1 MTQSKK
7 PAQSDYINEFNEGS
21 DGELESEL
29 ESKESTPKEDF
40 AALFGESMKSQSKRV
55 KVGDKIRGK
64 ILNLGSEEIFVTT
77 GTLHDGVLQRR
88 ELLDEQGNPKYQVG
102 DLIDV
107 YVTQVRKDEIRLS
120 TQATDRNLAEDI
132 QSAFQHDQPIPGR
145 IVEECKGGVRVNIKG
160 KIAFCPISQLD
171 SRHVESAAEYVGK
184 SFDFKITQI
193 TEGGRNIVVSRR
205 KLLDAEREVGQAH
218 FLSETKDGDVVS
230 GRVTRI
236 EPFGAFVELAPG
248 VEGLVHISE
257 IAWSRIGSPS
267 EVIAIGQVI
276 NAKLLRREILNGK
289 AKLSLSIKQLTTKE
303 DKVVADVP
311 ADDPWSK
318 LAVGQVFAGKINR
331 KEPYGLFV
339 QLEPGITGLLHKS
352 RTEATQGFQFEK
364 LRVNDAL
371 TVQIVEIRIKERQ
384 ISLGLPQ
391 DASEHEWRSNYQ
403 ANATAS
409 LGTLADRMAAALK
422 KKN

>member
-1 MTQSKK
+1 MSQSKK
-7 PAQSDYINEFNEGS
+7 PGTQSDYMNDFNEGQ
-21 DGELESEL
+21 DDELETKKAEP
-29 ESKESTPKEDF
+29 TEDF
-40 AALFGESMKSQSKRV
+40 ASMLGESFRMQSKRL

-77 GTLHDGVLQRR
+77 GTLQDGVLQRR
-88 ELLDEQGNPKYQVG
+88 ELIDAEGNLKNKVG

-120 TQATDRNLAEDI
+120 TLATDRNLAEDI
-132 QSAFQHDQPIPGR
+132 QSAYQNDQPIPGR
-145 IVEECKGGVRVNIKG
+145 VVEECKGGVRVNIKG

-171 SRHVESAAEYVGK
+171 SRHIETAAEYVGK

-218 FLSETKDGDVVS
+218 FLSETKDGDIVT
-230 GRVTRI
+230 GKVTRM
-236 EPFGAFVELAPG
+236 EPFGAFIELAPG
-248 VEGLVHISE
+248 VDGLVHISE

-267 EVIAIGQVI
+267 EVLQIGQIV
-276 NAKLLRREILNGK
+276 NAKLLKRELLNGK
-289 AKLSLSIKQLTTKE
+289 AKLSLSIKQVTPKE
-303 DKVVADVP
+303 DKAAAGEVP
-311 ADDPWSK
+311 ADDPWGK
-318 LAVGQVFAGKINR
+318 LAVGQVFSGKIAR

-352 RTEATQGFQFEK
+352 RTESTQGFQFEK
-364 LRVNDAL
+364 FRVNDTI

-391 DASEHEWRSNYQ
+391 DSAEHEWRGSYK
-403 ANATAS
+403 ADESAS
-409 LGTLADRMAAALK
+409 LGTLADRMAAALAK
-422 KKN
+422 KK